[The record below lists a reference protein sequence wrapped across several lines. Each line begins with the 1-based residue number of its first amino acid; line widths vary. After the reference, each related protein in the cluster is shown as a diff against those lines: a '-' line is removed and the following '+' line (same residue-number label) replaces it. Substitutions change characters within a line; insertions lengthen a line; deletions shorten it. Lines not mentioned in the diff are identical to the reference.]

1 MVVHHFHVMR
11 AVRLP
16 AETDAP
22 PVIDTDGVLSL
33 SASVQRLQTVARR
46 NTKIFQRLRGME
58 IEQLA
63 PRHAFDGVK
72 PERDPVLKKG
82 LCVVVAKR
90 QDHIPAYDVLGI
102 PSSVMDTNAK
112 DSGPLPVE

>member
-1 MVVHHFHVMR
+1 
-11 AVRLP
+11 
-16 AETDAP
+16 
-22 PVIDTDGVLSL
+22 
-33 SASVQRLQTVARR
+33 
-46 NTKIFQRLRGME
+46 ME

-102 PSSVMDTNAK
+102 PSIVMDTNAK
-112 DSGPLPVE
+112 DSGPHQAEYAWPIPPGHSPAGTSGNEVSPESPGAHAELVSRHSVLP